1 MKETA
6 KQNAADVNR
15 KVKDSVF
22 TDLFKDKANILKMYK
37 ELHPED
43 AAVTVEDITP
53 ITLTHVIVNKI
64 YNDLGFKVRN
74 MLIILVEAQ
83 STWSV
88 NIIIRLLIYLIQT
101 YQEYIHNNSL
111 YMYSS
116 KRMELPVPEL
126 YVIYTGD
133 KKDVPHRISIRKDI
147 FPYTYVPF
155 DAEAEVITTREK
167 GIIHEYIMF
176 VKIYTEQ
183 CRVCETKAE
192 AITETL
198 RICKDEDILKE
209 YLESRES
216 EVYSMLDVLF
226 DQQYQEEAM
235 KKDSFREG
243 KEEGRNEGLR
253 EGRSEGLREG
263 RSEGLKE
270 GRNEG
275 LKEGRNEE
283 RTDAL
288 CRMING
294 GLTENFIVSLGY
306 TKKEYSNAL
315 KKLAA

>member
-1 MKETA
+1 MENES
-6 KQNAADVNR
+6 KQNTADVNR
-15 KVKDSVF
+15 NVKDSVF

-43 AAVTVEDITP
+43 TEATEEDITP

-74 MLIILVEAQ
+74 TLIILVEAQ

-101 YQEYIHNNSL
+101 YQEYIHTNSL

-126 YVIYTGD
+126 YVMYTGD
-133 KKDVPHRISIRKDI
+133 KKNVPSRISIRKDI
-147 FPYTYVPF
+147 FPDTYVPF
-155 DAEAEVITTREK
+155 DAEAEVITMREK

-243 KEEGRNEGLR
+243 
-253 EGRSEGLREG
+253 
-263 RSEGLKE
+263 
-270 GRNEG
+270 
-275 LKEGRNEE
+275 RNEE

-294 GLTENFIVSLGY
+294 GLTEDFIVSLGY
-306 TKKEYSNAL
+306 TRKEYSNAL

>member
-1 MKETA
+1 MEEEA
-6 KQNAADVNR
+6 KQNTAEVNR

-43 AAVTVEDITP
+43 TAATVEDITP

-116 KRMELPVPEL
+116 KKMELPVPEL

-147 FPYTYVPF
+147 FPDTYVPLM
-155 DAEAEVITTREK
+155 RK
-167 GIIHEYIMF
+167 
-176 VKIYTEQ
+176 
-183 CRVCETKAE
+183 R
-192 AITETL
+192 
-198 RICKDEDILKE
+198 
-209 YLESRES
+209 
-216 EVYSMLDVLF
+216 
-226 DQQYQEEAM
+226 
-235 KKDSFREG
+235 
-243 KEEGRNEGLR
+243 
-253 EGRSEGLREG
+253 
-263 RSEGLKE
+263 
-270 GRNEG
+270 
-275 LKEGRNEE
+275 
-283 RTDAL
+283 
-288 CRMING
+288 
-294 GLTENFIVSLGY
+294 
-306 TKKEYSNAL
+306 
-315 KKLAA
+315 KL

>member
-1 MKETA
+1 MEETA
-6 KQNAADVNR
+6 KQNTADVNR
-15 KVKDSVF
+15 NIKDSVF

-43 AAVTVEDITP
+43 TAATVEDITP

-147 FPYTYVPF
+147 FPDTYVPF

-183 CRVCETKAE
+183 CRVCKTKAE

-235 KKDSFREG
+235 RKDSFREG
-243 KEEGRNEGLR
+243 KEEGR
-253 EGRSEGLREG
+253 SEGLTEG
-263 RSEGLKE
+263 KI
-270 GRNEG
+270 
-275 LKEGRNEE
+275 
-283 RTDAL
+283 DAL

-294 GLTENFIVSLGY
+294 GLTEDFIVGLGY
-306 TKKEYSNAL
+306 TRTEYSNAL